1 MMLTQ
6 YYGGFDEI
14 SHIINYETL
23 YETVKIEE
31 KIFIKL
37 KLCAK
42 HTNYKG
48 RMKPH
53 HLLKIHQRV
62 NL

>member
-23 YETVKIEE
+23 YEIVKIEE
-31 KIFIKL
+31 NFFIKL
-37 KLCAK
+37 KLCVLNTLIIKVA
-42 HTNYKG
+42 
-48 RMKPH
+48 
-53 HLLKIHQRV
+53 
-62 NL
+62 